1 MARKRRGG
9 PGKGQGGGGRRHPN
23 SIRNLVPPTPAP
35 LGSTLRLTH
44 GARSAQLVADVS
56 AEVIE
61 VMQAYADVVPVRDA
75 DGNAPAADTTAIEI
89 VARCLKRYRH
99 LCNYVALH
107 GELTVKGAPTEAA
120 KYRDSA
126 ERALARAL
134 KSLGLDPESRSA
146 LGLALARTEAT
157 MTDALAEGREA
168 WERNAHRADGGAA

>member
-1 MARKRRGG
+1 MARKRG

-35 LGSTLRLTH
+35 LGSALRLTH

-56 AEVIE
+56 DEVVE

-89 VARCLKRYRH
+89 VARSLKRYRH

-120 KYRDSA
+120 KYRDAA

-157 MTDALAEGREA
+157 LTDTLAEGAAAWRARE
-168 WERNAHRADGGAA
+168 ERDRGGSA

>member
-1 MARKRRGG
+1 MKRKRRGG
-9 PGKGQGGGGRRHPN
+9 PSKGQGGGGKRHPN
-23 SIRNLVPPTPAP
+23 SLRNLTPLTGPPIGNTH
-35 LGSTLRLTH
+35 RLTH

-56 AEVIE
+56 VEIQE
-61 VMQAYADVVPVRDA
+61 VMQAYADVCPVRDGDGSLPDA
-75 DGNAPAADTTAIEI
+75 DVTAVEI

-99 LCNYVALH
+99 LCDYVDAH
-107 GELTVKGAPTEAA
+107 GWLDAKGNVTEAA

-157 MTDALAEGREA
+157 LHDTLAEGREA
-168 WERNAHRADGGAA
+168 WRRREDGAA